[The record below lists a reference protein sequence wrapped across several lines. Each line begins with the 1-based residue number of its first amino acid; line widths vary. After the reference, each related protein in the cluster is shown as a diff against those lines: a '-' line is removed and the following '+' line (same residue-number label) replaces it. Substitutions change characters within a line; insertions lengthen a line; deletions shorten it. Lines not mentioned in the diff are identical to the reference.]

1 MTIYL
6 TKEEI
11 IEINR
16 LALESQGELED
27 FYLRSNEALLF
38 AINYLEKRD
47 TDDYYTLA
55 LCYCLSLI
63 VLHPFQNGNHRTSL
77 YCAERFLIKNGYS
90 YKGDPEIHLNLQ
102 KWRIEY
108 EEENDMEREFFRIT
122 SLDNDHKRT
131 SEINILIDSIY
142 GKTIIY
148 CLWRRLPGY
157 YSCLWKTSINN
168 YSSKYFK
175 NNTRYR

>member
-1 MTIYL
+1 MIIYL

-27 FYLRSNEALLF
+27 FYLRSNEDLLF
-38 AINYLEKRD
+38 AIQYIKNQK
-47 TDDYYTLA
+47 TDDYYTVA
-55 LCYCLSLI
+55 LYYCLSLI

-90 YKGDPEIHLNLQ
+90 YKGDPKIHLNLQ

-122 SLDNDHKRT
+122 SFDNDNKRI
-131 SEINILIDSIY
+131 SEINNLIDSLY
-142 GKTIIY
+142 GKTIMEW
-148 CLWRRLPGY
+148 LVKY
-157 YSCLWKTSINN
+157 YQK
-168 YSSKYFK
+168 
-175 NNTRYR
+175 

>member
-27 FYLRSNEALLF
+27 FYLRSHEDLSF
-38 AINYLEKRD
+38 AIKYIENQNKDEH
-47 TDDYYTLA
+47 YTLA

-63 VLHPFQNGNHRTSL
+63 VLHPFENGNHRTSL
-77 YCAERFLIKNGYS
+77 YCAERFLIKNGFS
-90 YKGDPEIHLNLQ
+90 FKGNPKIHLNLQ

-108 EEENDMEREFFRIT
+108 EEKNEMEREFFRIT
-122 SLDNDHKRT
+122 SLDNDNKRT
-131 SEINILIDSIY
+131 SDINNLIDSVY
-142 GKTIIY
+142 GKTIKDW
-148 CLWRRLPGY
+148 LEKY
-157 YSCLWKTSINN
+157 YQK
-168 YSSKYFK
+168 
-175 NNTRYR
+175 

>member
-27 FYLRSNEALLF
+27 FYLRSHEDLLF
-38 AINYLEKRD
+38 AIKYIDNQNNDEH
-47 TDDYYTLA
+47 YTLA

-63 VLHPFQNGNHRTSL
+63 VLHPFENGNHRTSL
-77 YCAERFLIKNGYS
+77 YCAERFLIENGFS
-90 YKGDPEIHLNLQ
+90 FKGNPKIHLNLQ

-108 EEENDMEREFFRIT
+108 EEKNEMEREFFRIT
-122 SLDNDHKRT
+122 SLDNYNKRT
-131 SEINILIDSIY
+131 SEINNLIDSVY
-142 GKTIIY
+142 GKTIKDW
-148 CLWRRLPGY
+148 LEKY
-157 YSCLWKTSINN
+157 YQK
-168 YSSKYFK
+168 
-175 NNTRYR
+175 